1 MKKKL
6 KSIQS
11 NIVITFSSFF
21 IIVIIGLWTVSYKLT
36 EDTAKY
42 ISISSTHLLINQ
54 VYRNIMSYIE
64 YMKHISSIV
73 DNNKDVQ
80 EYFNNYDKLS
90 ISGKKIYK
98 EKIISLF
105 KSIQQ
110 TRIDINLIMLLGY
123 KGGYISNR
131 GNKTIK
137 EYIDY
142 TKQEWYQNA
151 FSAKGNAV
159 ISPSHVQNLFNKEFR
174 WVVSLSRE
182 IYAQQNKTPL
192 GILLVD
198 LNFNIIED
206 LCKNIH
212 QGKNGYFFIVDES
225 GRIIYHPE
233 QQLIYSNLKTEMID
247 KVITITDG
255 SFVIS
260 DNDIKKIYTIKSLND
275 TGWKIVGV
283 TYLNELIEN
292 RSKIQFYYILLS
304 IISIFIIII
313 ISIFISRK
321 ISKPIKDLRSSIKE
335 VENGNF
341 DIDINIQ
348 STNEIG
354 ELEKDFKIMILKIKD
369 LMKQIL
375 KEQDQ
380 KRIIELK
387 ALQAQINPHFL
398 YNTLD
403 SIIWL
408 AANKKNKAVLEMTSA
423 LSKLFRI
430 GISKGDQIITIQNEI
445 EHISSYLTIQ
455 KMRYKDKFDY
465 NININPN
472 ILQMK
477 TIKLIL
483 QPIVENSIY
492 HGIKNKRGKGHI
504 KIIGEKKRHEII
516 LQVIDDGV
524 GMTKD
529 KVEKLFLPKKSDSNK
544 SGIGI
549 NNVNDRIKLYFGH
562 RYGISCTSSPNK
574 GTTIKINLPQIKGL
588 YYEK

>member
-1 MKKKL
+1 
-6 KSIQS
+6 
-11 NIVITFSSFF
+11 
-21 IIVIIGLWTVSYKLT
+21 
-36 EDTAKY
+36 
-42 ISISSTHLLINQ
+42 
-54 VYRNIMSYIE
+54 
-64 YMKHISSIV
+64 MKHISSIV

-292 RSKIQFYYILLS
+292 RSKIQF
-304 IISIFIIII
+304 
-313 ISIFISRK
+313 
-321 ISKPIKDLRSSIKE
+321 
-335 VENGNF
+335 
-341 DIDINIQ
+341 
-348 STNEIG
+348 
-354 ELEKDFKIMILKIKD
+354 
-369 LMKQIL
+369 
-375 KEQDQ
+375 
-380 KRIIELK
+380 
-387 ALQAQINPHFL
+387 
-398 YNTLD
+398 
-403 SIIWL
+403 
-408 AANKKNKAVLEMTSA
+408 
-423 LSKLFRI
+423 
-430 GISKGDQIITIQNEI
+430 
-445 EHISSYLTIQ
+445 
-455 KMRYKDKFDY
+455 
-465 NININPN
+465 
-472 ILQMK
+472 
-477 TIKLIL
+477 
-483 QPIVENSIY
+483 
-492 HGIKNKRGKGHI
+492 
-504 KIIGEKKRHEII
+504 
-516 LQVIDDGV
+516 
-524 GMTKD
+524 
-529 KVEKLFLPKKSDSNK
+529 
-544 SGIGI
+544 
-549 NNVNDRIKLYFGH
+549 
-562 RYGISCTSSPNK
+562 
-574 GTTIKINLPQIKGL
+574 
-588 YYEK
+588 

>member
-1 MKKKL
+1 MKKRL

-11 NIVITFSSFF
+11 NIAIAFSSFF
-21 IIVIIGLWTVSYKLT
+21 IIVIIGLWIISYKLT
-36 EDTAKY
+36 EDTAKD
-42 ISISSTHLLINQ
+42 ISISNTYLLIDQ
-54 VYRNIMSYIE
+54 VHRNILTYIE

-73 DNNKDVQ
+73 YTNKDVQ
-80 EYFNNYDKLS
+80 EYFYNFDKLTDDDQ
-90 ISGKKIYK
+90 KKYK

-105 KSIQQ
+105 KSIQK

-131 GNKTIK
+131 GNKAIK

-142 TKQEWYQNA
+142 TKQEWYQKA
-151 FSAKGNAV
+151 FLAKGNAV
-159 ISPSHVQNLFNKEFR
+159 ISPSHVQNLFLKEFR

-182 IYAQQNKTPL
+182 IYTQQNGTPL

-212 QGKNGYFFIVDES
+212 QGKSGYIFIVDES
-225 GRIIYHPE
+225 GKIIYHPD
-233 QQLIYSNLKTEMID
+233 QQLIYSNLKAEMID
-247 KVITITDG
+247 KVITIADG
-255 SFVIS
+255 SFVIN

-275 TGWKIVGV
+275 PRWKIVGV
-283 TYLNELIEN
+283 TYLNELIEKKD
-292 RSKIQFYYILLS
+292 RIQFYYLFLS
-304 IISIFIIII
+304 IISIFIIVI

-354 ELEKDFKIMILKIKD
+354 ELEKDFKIMIFKIKD

-380 KRIIELK
+380 KRIFELK

-408 AANKKNKAVLEMTSA
+408 AANKKNKDVLEMTSA

-445 EHISSYLTIQ
+445 EHITNYLTIQ

-465 NININPN
+465 TININPN

-477 TIKLIL
+477 TIKLLL

-492 HGIKNKRGKGHI
+492 HGIKNKKGKGHI
-504 KIIGEKKRHEII
+504 EIIGEKKQLEII

-524 GMTKD
+524 GMTTDQIKQ
-529 KVEKLFLPKKSDSNK
+529 LFLSKKSDSNP

-549 NNVNDRIKLYFGH
+549 NNVNDRIKLYFGAK
-562 RYGISCTSSPNK
+562 YGIKCTSSLNK
-574 GTTIKINLPQIKGL
+574 GTKIKINLPQIK
-588 YYEK
+588 E

>member
-1 MKKKL
+1 MKEKL

-11 NIVITFSSFF
+11 SIALAFSSFF
-21 IIVIIGLWTVSYKLT
+21 IIVIIGLWTVSYTLT
-36 EDTAKY
+36 EDTAKN
-42 ISISSTHLLINQ
+42 ISISNTYLLIDQ
-54 VYRNIMSYIE
+54 VHRNIISYVE

-73 DNNKDVQ
+73 YTNKDVQ
-80 EYFNNYDKLS
+80 EYFYSYDRLS
-90 ISGKKIYK
+90 ADDRKKNR
-98 EKIISLF
+98 EKIVGLF
-105 KSIQQ
+105 RSIQQ

-131 GNKTIK
+131 GNKEIK

-142 TKQEWYQNA
+142 KKQEWYQNA
-151 FSAKGNAV
+151 FQGKGNTV
-159 ISPSHVQNLFNKEFR
+159 ISPSHVQNLFYKEFR
-174 WVVSLSRE
+174 WVVSLSSE
-182 IYAQQNKTPL
+182 IYTPDKTPL

-212 QGKNGYFFIVDES
+212 QGKSGYIFIVDES

-233 QQLIYSNLKTEMID
+233 QQLIYNNLKMEMID
-247 KVITITDG
+247 KVITTSDG
-255 SFVIS
+255 SFVI
-260 DNDIKKIYTIKSLND
+260 NDGGIKKIYTIKSLQD
-275 TGWKIVGV
+275 PRWKIVGV

-292 RSKIQFYYILLS
+292 KDRIQLYYVILGV
-304 IISIFIIII
+304 ISVFIIVI

-341 DIDINIQ
+341 DININVQ

-354 ELEKDFKIMILKIKD
+354 ELEKDFKIMIFKIKD

-387 ALQAQINPHFL
+387 ALQDQINPHFL

-408 AANKKNKAVLEMTSA
+408 AANKKNKAVLDMTSA

-430 GISKGDQIITIQNEI
+430 GISRGDQIITIENEI
-445 EHISSYLTIQ
+445 EHITSYLTIQ

-465 NININPN
+465 SITVSPDIM
-472 ILQMK
+472 QMK
-477 TIKLIL
+477 TVKLIL
-483 QPIVENSIY
+483 QPIVENAIY
-492 HGIKNKRGKGHI
+492 HGIKNKKGKGHI
-504 KIIGEKKRHEII
+504 GITGEKKEDEIVF
-516 LQVIDDGV
+516 LVMDDGV
-524 GMTKD
+524 GMTK
-529 KVEKLFLPKKSDSNK
+529 EKIDRLFLPKKTDSNP

-549 NNVNDRIKLYFGH
+549 NNVNDRIRLYFGSK
-562 RYGISCTSSPNK
+562 YGIGCTSSVDK
-574 GTTIKINLPQIKGL
+574 GTVIEIHLPQIK
-588 YYEK
+588 ETHNEE

>member
-1 MKKKL
+1 MKKRL

-11 NIVITFSSFF
+11 SITLAFSSFF
-21 IIVIIGLWTVSYKLT
+21 IIVIIGFWIVSYKLT
-36 EDTAKY
+36 EDTAKD
-42 ISISSTHLLINQ
+42 ISISNTYLLIDQ
-54 VYRNIMSYIE
+54 VHRNIISYIE

-73 DNNKDVQ
+73 YTNKDVQ
-80 EYFNNYDKLS
+80 EYFYNFDHLS
-90 ISGKKIYK
+90 DSDQKKYK

-123 KGGYISNR
+123 KGGYISNM
-131 GNKTIK
+131 GNKVIK

-151 FSAKGNAV
+151 FLAKGTPV
-159 ISPSHVQNLFNKEFR
+159 ISPSHVQNLFLKEFR

-182 IYAQQNKTPL
+182 IYTQQNNTPL

-212 QGKNGYFFIVDES
+212 QGKSGYIFIVDES
-225 GRIIYHPE
+225 GRIIYHPD
-233 QQLIYSNLKTEMID
+233 QQLIYSNLKLEMID
-247 KVITITDG
+247 RVIKTIDG

-260 DNDIKKIYTIKSLND
+260 DNSIKKIYTIKSLND
-275 TGWKIVGV
+275 PKWKIVGV
-283 TYLNELIEN
+283 TYLNELIEKKD
-292 RSKIQFYYILLS
+292 RIQFYYLFLG

-321 ISKPIKDLRSSIKE
+321 ISKPIKNLRSSIKE

-341 DIDINIQ
+341 DIDINVQ

-354 ELEKDFKIMILKIKD
+354 ELEKDFKIMIFKIKE

-375 KEQDQ
+375 KEQAQ
-380 KRIIELK
+380 IRISELK

-430 GISKGDQIITIQNEI
+430 GISKGDQLITIQNEI
-445 EHISSYLTIQ
+445 EHITSYLTIQ

-465 NININPN
+465 SIKIDPN
-472 ILQMK
+472 ILKMH
-477 TIKLIL
+477 TVKLIL

-492 HGIKNKRGKGHI
+492 HGIKNKNGKGHI
-504 KIIGEKKRHEII
+504 KIIGKKRQNEII
-516 LQVIDDGV
+516 LEVIDDGV
-524 GMTKD
+524 GMTKE
-529 KVEKLFLPKKSDSNK
+529 KVKKLFLSKKTDSNP

-549 NNVNDRIKLYFGH
+549 NNVNDRIKLYFGYKVH
-562 RYGISCTSSPNK
+562 KLI
-574 GTTIKINLPQIKGL
+574 
-588 YYEK
+588 E